1 MARPLRYEASG
12 AVYHV
17 MARGDGG
24 KTVFE
29 DDKDHFAW
37 VDLLERACA
46 RFGWRVHAWVLMGN
60 HFHFLVETP
69 EPNLVPGMKWMLG
82 VYSQGWNRRRERH
95 GHVFQGRYKAVVV
108 NGEER
113 GGTYFK
119 IVADYIHLNPAR
131 SRWVGGNSGK
141 SLKSWRWS
149 SFPAYAGGKKPDWL
163 ETGRVLRA
171 FQLSEDRR
179 GGRAYGGYLEA
190 RAKDMDSAVNDASLA
205 ELRRGW
211 YLGEKGFGEKVLE
224 AVAEAVRPKRRK
236 GSLGGE
242 AAKAHDH
249 AEAENIAKG
258 GLAALGLPDVADD
271 LRGRGKWIREKAA
284 IAAVIRKR
292 TGVGNLWIS
301 GRLEMGHEG
310 SVTRAVRWVR
320 EDKEGAKLGKALEK
334 MLNYR
339 D

>member
-12 AVYHV
+12 GVYHV

-24 KTVFE
+24 KTVFK

-60 HFHFLVETP
+60 HFHLLVETP
-69 EPNLVPGMKWMLG
+69 EPNLVTGMKWMLG

-113 GGTYFK
+113 DGSYFK
-119 IVADYIHLNPAR
+119 IVADYIHLNPVR
-131 SRWVGGNSGK
+131 SRGVGGTTGK

-163 ETGRVLRA
+163 ETDRVLRA

-179 GGRAYGGYLEA
+179 GRKAYGGYLEA
-190 RAKDMDSAVNDASLA
+190 RAREPESAVNDASLA

-211 YLGEKGFGEKVLE
+211 YLGQKGFAEKVLE
-224 AVAEAVRPKRRK
+224 AISAATRPKRKK

-249 AEAENIAKG
+249 AEAERIAKG
-258 GLAALGLPDVADD
+258 GLAALGLPDAAFE
-271 LRGRGKWIREKAA
+271 LRGRGKWTREKAV

-292 TGVGNLWIS
+292 TGVGNLWIA

-320 EDKEGAKLGKALEK
+320 EAKEGRKLEK
-334 MLNYR
+334 SLEAMLDYR